1 MTLTFDEAIK
11 EIDNALDL
19 VDYEDMPN
27 KIYDVLNKLRQEYAP
42 TIEMTQRAYEYLKEE
57 HDKFIKTGNENFLS
71 NNGLGNWRF
80 DDEHRVD
87 IESGEAYIDEFT
99 AEYNHF
105 KGLTRTDVIQ
115 AWLHPETINVI
126 D

>member
-1 MTLTFDEAIK
+1 MTLTFDEALEELNPRTIWGP
-11 EIDNALDL
+11 EMRDL
-19 VDYEDMPN
+19 LEQ
-27 KIYDVLNKLRQEYAP
+27 LRATYAP
-42 TIEMTQRAYEYLKEE
+42 TIEMTQRAYKYLKEE
-57 HDKFIKTGNENFLS
+57 HDKFIETGNDNFLS

-80 DDEHRVD
+80 NDEHRID

-99 AEYNHF
+99 ALHNHF

-115 AWLHPETINVI
+115 AWLHPETIKIV